1 MLTSPLFVLF
11 LPAHAVFEI
20 AGLELW
26 MLPMY
31 AAMDST
37 GMGSQPRRNT
47 NPAAS
52 LYFVVFILFGSFLVM
67 NLFVGA
73 VVDNFNRQ
81 SDKSGEVKEE
91 RAAPKLQKMGQ
102 SKPGATETQEN
113 LEMRAVAEVLGGDGK
128 RKSAAK
134 FGQLESGEPGKA
146 SLATPGQTAFMESV
160 NLVFSRKPIT
170 RPAAPK
176 R

>member
-67 NLFVGA
+67 NLLAFS
-73 VVDNFNRQ
+73 VVRKVKPSFTSVLHGTLIDNLTQ
-81 SDKSGEVKEE
+81 GSD
-91 RAAPKLQKMGQ
+91 API
-102 SKPGATETQEN
+102 A
-113 LEMRAVAEVLGGDGK
+113 GD
-128 RKSAAK
+128 
-134 FGQLESGEPGKA
+134 
-146 SLATPGQTAFMESV
+146 
-160 NLVFSRKPIT
+160 
-170 RPAAPK
+170 
-176 R
+176 